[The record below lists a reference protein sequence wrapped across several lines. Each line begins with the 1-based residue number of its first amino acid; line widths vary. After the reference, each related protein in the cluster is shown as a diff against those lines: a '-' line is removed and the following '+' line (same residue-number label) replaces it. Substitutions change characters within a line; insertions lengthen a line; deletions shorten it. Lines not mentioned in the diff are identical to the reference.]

1 MTHLPPENKHI
12 TAHNSS
18 YVIMNVLPLQCRN
31 IIPTP
36 FLSSNKPSLERPGV
50 QWTVSVYIL
59 KSHQYVFLL
68 LASQGC
74 QPVSPLL
81 PFSPARKSL
90 QQMKIPPSQRLLC
103 SATALLCCC
112 HGLPALF
119 KTSFIQECAADTKGG
134 GRERDDR
141 LVVNPACAGRTMCFP

>member
-1 MTHLPPENKHI
+1 
-12 TAHNSS
+12 
-18 YVIMNVLPLQCRN
+18 MNVLPLQCRN

-36 FLSSNKPSLERPGV
+36 FPSSNKPSLERPGF
-50 QWTVSVYIL
+50 QWTVSAYIL

-81 PFSPARKSL
+81 PFPPFSPARKSL

-134 GRERDDR
+134 GRETTDWWLTLRA
-141 LVVNPACAGRTMCFP
+141 LEGRCVSPYTDSLFG